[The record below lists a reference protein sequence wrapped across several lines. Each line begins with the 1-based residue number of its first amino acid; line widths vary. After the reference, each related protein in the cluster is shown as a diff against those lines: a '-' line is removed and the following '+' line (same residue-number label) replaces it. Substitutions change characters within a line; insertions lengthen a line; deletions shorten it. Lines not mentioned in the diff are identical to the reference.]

1 MRKKF
6 SAGHG
11 RLVRSFMFL
20 HSLETLGGIKKM
32 RLNSF
37 GSKFLAVAAVGLFLA
52 ACEKAPENAANT
64 GGSGSST
71 MSTGPSTSGIASGS
85 VQDFQVNVGDRV
97 FFDLDRKSVVEGK
110 RV

>member
-1 MRKKF
+1 MRI
-6 SAGHG
+6 SDWSSDVCSSD
-11 RLVRSFMFL
+11 L
-20 HSLETLGGIKKM
+20 GIKKM

-97 FFDLDRKSVVEGK
+97 FFDFDKYDEIGRAHV
-110 RV
+110 